1 MTALTS
7 TTAEAREATSL
18 LEKALYKFNTSTKS
32 NVVGREIRTIST
44 SVGVGTLTNIEDAP
58 WDIKV
63 IKNVKRKS
71 DDSNSWI
78 PLTVIDSLETVEQLK
93 LQEFSDNRPQY
104 VYVQNTDLKIL
115 PIPTEAYDLQIH
127 YDKVTPLLEV
137 EDLTNITT
145 FDAEG
150 DLVLVQIVE
159 AYYLEKKQDPR
170 AQKALIDAVEA
181 LKVYQE
187 RNNGLSKR
195 KGKAGRLHV
204 RVMSGDRQ
212 L

>member
-1 MTALTS
+1 MP
-7 TTAEAREATSL
+7 EAREATSL

-32 NVVGREIRTIST
+32 NVVGRKIVNFTT
-44 SVGVGTLTNIEDAP
+44 SVGVDTLANVEDEP

-71 DDSNSWI
+71 TGDKAWI
-78 PLTVIDSLETVEQLK
+78 PLIVVDSLEDVEQLK
-93 LQEFSDNRPQY
+93 LQDFQENKPQY

-115 PIPTEAYDLQIH
+115 PVPTQAYELQVF

-137 EDLTNITT
+137 SDLTNITT

-150 DLVLVQIVE
+150 DLVLVQMVE

-170 AQKALIDAVEA
+170 AGKALIDAIEA

-195 KGKAGRLHV
+195 KGKAGRLKV
-204 RVMSGDRQ
+204 RVMSGDRS